1 MRGVTWDSLGCLGLA
16 ALVLG
21 GAIYLRC
28 AWEFASRGFGT
39 PAPID
44 PPKLLVAR
52 GHNRF
57 VRNPMYIGVLA
68 IVLGEATRF
77 RSRQL
82 LIYAACLPLAF
93 HLFLVL
99 FEEPALNEA
108 QFGVT

>member
-1 MRGVTWDSLGCLGLA
+1 
-16 ALVLG
+16 
-21 GAIYLRC
+21 
-28 AWEFASRGFGT
+28 
-39 PAPID
+39 
-44 PPKLLVAR
+44 
-52 GHNRF
+52 
-57 VRNPMYIGVLA
+57 MYIGVLA